1 MVGLLL
7 ITHGRIGQA
16 FLKTAQQMFGE
27 LPLAARVL
35 DVGAGRDPEALLR
48 RGRRLAAAVDRGDG
62 VLILTDLFGST
73 PSNLAVRLSAGTDW
87 RWVSGLNLPML
98 VRVLNYPDLDLA
110 RLVEVATVGGRRGVV
125 ADPWSQAGEHL
136 PEAGDAA

>member
-125 ADPWSQAGEHL
+125 ADPLSQAGDHL